1 MNATTRIKVLLPT
14 MRSKDLLL
22 LLFCMFYYTSTIL
35 ILAPLSMFSLPAV
48 DALII
53 GPPVSSTDYR
63 QIASLLVSTFDAP
76 PQPSSSSSIIN
87 QKSAPAIKIEAMQWM
102 LYEKS
107 LTEQYTY
114 NQYISTTRKMR
125 GKKYALFV
133 AKEYIPPSQDNDH
146 RASYHVVGMV
156 EMGVTVG
163 PVSIS
168 ENELVG
174 MSLRPRATV
183 GVLCVSSSHQNQGI
197 GQALV
202 EKCEYVAEHIWN
214 ETRLFVEVEPCNGI
228 ALSFFE
234 KYGYEGM
241 NRGAD
246 GGFEMRNATVSRR
259 RKVESRPHFVLE
271 KEF

>member
-1 MNATTRIKVLLPT
+1 MKATRIKSLLPPT
-14 MRSKDLLL
+14 MRRKEL
-22 LLFCMFYYTSTIL
+22 LLFCILYYTSTIL
-35 ILAPLSMFSLPAV
+35 ILVPLSVFLLPAV
-48 DALII
+48 DALIVA
-53 GPPVSSTDYR
+53 PPASSTDYR
-63 QIASLLVSTFDAP
+63 QLATLLVSTFDAP
-76 PQPSSSSSIIN
+76 PQPSSSSSTN
-87 QKSAPAIKIEAMQWM
+87 QNYVSATKIEAMQWM

-114 NQYISTTRKMR
+114 NQYMSTTRKMR

-146 RASYHVVGMV
+146 RASYRVVGM
-156 EMGVTVG
+156 VG

-168 ENELVG
+168 EKELVG
-174 MSLRPRATV
+174 IMSLRPRATV

-202 EKCEYVAEHIWN
+202 EKCEYIAKNLWN
-214 ETRLFVEVEPCNGI
+214 ETRLVVEVEPCNGN
-228 ALSFFE
+228 ALRFFD

-241 NRGAD
+241 KRGAD

>member
-1 MNATTRIKVLLPT
+1 MV
-14 MRSKDLLL
+14 
-22 LLFCMFYYTSTIL
+22 
-35 ILAPLSMFSLPAV
+35 PLSMFLLLLPAV
-48 DALII
+48 DALMI
-53 GPPVSSTDYR
+53 GPPASSTDYR
-63 QIASLLVSTFDAP
+63 QIASLLASTFDAP
-76 PQPSSSSSIIN
+76 PPPLSSSSSSLTN
-87 QKSAPAIKIEAMQWM
+87 QKFAPANKIEAMQWM

-114 NQYISTTRKMR
+114 NQYLSTTRKMR

-163 PVSIS
+163 PVSII
-168 ENELVG
+168 ENELVV

-202 EKCEYVAEHIWN
+202 EKCEDVAKHLWN
-214 ETRLFVEVEPCNGI
+214 ETRLYVEVEPCNGN
-228 ALSFFE
+228 ALKFFE

-246 GGFEMRNATVSRR
+246 GGFEMRNATVARR

>member
-1 MNATTRIKVLLPT
+1 
-14 MRSKDLLL
+14 MRRKEL
-22 LLFCMFYYTSTIL
+22 LLFCILYYTCTSTIL
-35 ILAPLSMFSLPAV
+35 ILVPLSIFLLPAV

-53 GPPVSSTDYR
+53 GPPASSTDYR
-63 QIASLLVSTFDAP
+63 QIASLLASTFDAP
-76 PQPSSSSSIIN
+76 PPPPSSSSSSSSSSTN
-87 QKSAPAIKIEAMQWM
+87 QKSAPATKLEAMQWM

-114 NQYISTTRKMR
+114 NQYLSTTRKMR

-168 ENELVG
+168 ENELVVI
-174 MSLRPRATV
+174 SLRPRATV

-234 KYGYEGM
+234 KYGYEGL

-246 GGFEMRNATVSRR
+246 GGFEMRNATVARR